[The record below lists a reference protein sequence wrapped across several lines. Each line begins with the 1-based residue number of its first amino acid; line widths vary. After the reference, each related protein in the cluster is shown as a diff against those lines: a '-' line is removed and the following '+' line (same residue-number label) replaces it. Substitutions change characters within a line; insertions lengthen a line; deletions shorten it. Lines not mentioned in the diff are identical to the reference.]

1 MVHAVIHSLANSDD
15 KHDLVILEFQ
25 GSFHGT
31 SDEFGGIKIGEIHV
45 DKDKAYVL
53 IGHHRIEGVRKK
65 LAKPLAVIHKRGT
78 TTTDSDA
85 MDLDQQ
91 EGMATE
97 YNVTTIIKEKIVFTN
112 RPRLI
117 VKESLRGLTKIGG

>member
-1 MVHAVIHSLANSDD
+1 MVHAVIHSLVNSDN
-15 KHDLVILEFQ
+15 KLDLILLEFQ
-25 GSFHGT
+25 GSFQGT
-31 SDEFGGIKIGEIHV
+31 SDSVKGIKIGEIHV
-45 DKDKAYVL
+45 EKDSAYVL

-65 LAKPLAVIHKRGT
+65 LTKPLAVIHKQGQHI
-78 TTTDSDA
+78 DA

-91 EGMATE
+91 GATE
-97 YNVTTIIKEKIVFTN
+97 YNVTTIIREKIIFTN